1 MAHFISVC
9 FISINFQFSVSL
21 SLSLFSLHIGN
32 GILTD
37 MKRESSPKVPI
48 RRNLCVSLPP
58 QSPQTVAKAHDFEGA
73 MFPLQYT
80 PEPAP
85 QPALAMLPRSS
96 SARDPNMT
104 FELLD
109 NDGQTASN
117 ATIIIGPASPCQAP
131 KSTGLS
137 GPSQPLHPPKANE
150 ANQITT
156 KR

>member
-1 MAHFISVC
+1 M
-9 FISINFQFSVSL
+9 
-21 SLSLFSLHIGN
+21 
-32 GILTD
+32 
-37 MKRESSPKVPI
+37 
-48 RRNLCVSLPP
+48 SLPP
-58 QSPQTVAKAHDFEGA
+58 QSPQTITKANDFEEG

-85 QPALAMLPRSS
+85 QPALAMPPHSS

-104 FELLD
+104 FEFQD
-109 NDGQTASN
+109 NDDQTASN
-117 ATIIIGPASPCQAP
+117 ATIIIGPTSPCQAP
-131 KSTGLS
+131 KSTDVS